1 MLHHQAQ
8 QRLSVRQLITKHR
21 RSHFTNFP
29 KSISSGLLP
38 NRATMRYDSY
48 LSPHQIQPTP

>member
-8 QRLSVRQLITKHR
+8 QRLSVRELITMHR
-21 RSHFTNFP
+21 RPHLTDFL
-29 KSISSGLLP
+29 KSISSGLHP